1 MNRSTTLAR
10 SIVRQI
16 VEAGITDVVISPGS
30 RNAPL
35 SIAFF
40 EASQRGLIT
49 LHTRIDERGGAFFAL
64 GLAKATGR
72 AVPILCT
79 SGTAVANYHP
89 AVLEAHHTNAPLL
102 VLTAD
107 RPARLRKTGANQ
119 TTHQVKIFGSATRYF
134 ADISGGAFPMEIPL
148 HALLQGPVHL
158 NIQFDEPLLPDDE
171 SAWLDSISTSAV
183 TAYRK
188 ATPGN
193 FSTTTKRGIL
203 VIGHDRGGLSQEQVQ
218 AFADELGWPI
228 IAEDPLSFSGA
239 IAHASLF
246 LTSSKV
252 RQDLMPH
259 TVIVIGRTT
268 LSRSVN
274 ALVSSAAR
282 EIVIDPRIE
291 TIDTD
296 RHGDERFISLP
307 TLNIETIDSAYVQKW
322 QKYSE
327 RTASLI
333 AEEWSEQ
340 YVAAEIAAKSD
351 GALFVASSR
360 PIRDIEGFAQPRS
373 GITTY
378 ANRGLAGIDGNI
390 STALGIAYGHE
401 KTTALVGDLA
411 FLHDMNALIATEGV
425 NLTIYVINN
434 DGGGIFSTLPQRNVA
449 GFEALFGTPHGH
461 SIAEIARAMKVHA
474 ITVKNA
480 AELRDALHQPIHGV
494 KVVEVI
500 VPSRE
505 QNAEQITNLY
515 KQIESL

>member
-1 MNRSTTLAR
+1 MNQSTTLAR

-16 VEAGITDVVISPGS
+16 LEAGITDVVISPGS

-40 EASQRGLIT
+40 EAAQRNLIT
-49 LHTRIDERGGAFFAL
+49 LHTRIDERGAAFFAL
-64 GLAKATGR
+64 GITKATGR
-72 AVPILCT
+72 PVPILCT

-102 VLTAD
+102 ILTAD

-119 TTHQVKIFGSATRYF
+119 TTQQVKIFAGATRYF

-171 SAWLDSISTSAV
+171 GAWLHSISASAV

-193 FSTTTKRGIL
+193 FSTTTKRGVL
-203 VIGHDRGGLSQEQVQ
+203 VIGHDRGGFSQTDVQ
-218 AFADELGWPI
+218 AFADKLGWPI
-228 IAEDPLSFSGA
+228 IAEDPLSFPGA

-246 LTSSKV
+246 LTSSKI
-252 RQDLMPH
+252 RQELMPH
-259 TVIVIGRTT
+259 TAIVIGRTT

-274 ALVSSAAR
+274 ALISSTAR
-282 EIVIDPRIE
+282 DIVIDSRIE
-291 TIDTD
+291 TVDTD

-307 TLNIETIDSAYVQKW
+307 TLNIETIDGAYVQKW

-327 RTASLI
+327 RTTSLI
-333 AEEWSEQ
+333 TEEWSEQ
-340 YVAAEIAAKSD
+340 FVSAAIAAKSED
-351 GALFVASSR
+351 ALFIASSR
-360 PIRDIEGFAQPRS
+360 PIRDVEGFAKPRS

-378 ANRGLAGIDGNI
+378 SNRGLAGIDGNI
-390 STALGIAYGHE
+390 STVLGIAHGHE
-401 KTTALVGDLA
+401 KTTAILGDLA
-411 FLHDMNALIATEGV
+411 FLHDMSALITTGNV
-425 NLTIYVINN
+425 NATIYVINN

-449 GFEALFGTPHGH
+449 GFEAIFGTPHGQ
-461 SIAEIARAMKVHA
+461 SIADIARAMKVDA
-474 ITVKNA
+474 IQVRNA
-480 AELRDALHQPIHGV
+480 AELQNALHQPITGV
-494 KVVEVI
+494 RVVEVL
-500 VPSRE
+500 VPSRKE
-505 QNAEQITNLY
+505 NAERITNIY